1 MTTQQ
6 AIDIAK
12 VQAFMGKVMA
22 DNASTAATVMA
33 GIGDRLGLFK
43 ALAQGPATSTELAE
57 RAHINERYAREW
69 LSEMTSSGYLEHDPE
84 SQRFT
89 LPPEHVL
96 VLAQEGGPFFLGGR
110 YSC

>member
-33 GIGDRLGLFK
+33 ALGTASASSKHWPRDRQP
-43 ALAQGPATSTELAE
+43 ALNWRSARISMIDTQRVAQ
-57 RAHINERYAREW
+57 
-69 LSEMTSSGYLEHDPE
+69 
-84 SQRFT
+84 
-89 LPPEHVL
+89 
-96 VLAQEGGPFFLGGR
+96 
-110 YSC
+110 